1 MESIRPPS
9 FRMFEKVGG
18 CLQFRDLGRC
28 RNFHREPDCQ
38 RIVVSDSQ
46 TPTLDSKL
54 KQRVTA
60 RASANKG
67 ETLRL
72 AHGLLKGLQE
82 ANIGVIVTN
91 SIPHDG
97 KSSGKGNGK

>member
-1 MESIRPPS
+1 M
-9 FRMFEKVGG
+9 
-18 CLQFRDLGRC
+18 
-28 RNFHREPDCQ
+28 Q
-38 RIVVSDSQ
+38 RVVVSDSQ
-46 TPTLDSKL
+46 TPTLDSKF
-54 KQRVTA
+54 KQMVTA
-60 RASANKG
+60 RTSANKG

-82 ANIGVIVTN
+82 AKKRVIITN